1 MRLRGMF
8 VLLMGLWLP
17 QAAPA
22 QPIVIDTTAA
32 AHTPRGA
39 LVRAAVP
46 GWGQLYNGQ
55 RWKIPVVYAG
65 LAGFTGLALATN
77 QDYLLH
83 RHAYLY
89 RVHEEMIGRDSTLTN
104 PWPQYAD
111 DYARLTQ
118 QLADGADVS
127 ASVLQNRRDGLR
139 RNRDLLY
146 FGIGLWYGLSVLDA
160 YVSAHLFDFDVGEDL
175 SVALHPH
182 PRGLAATVRFGR

>member
-1 MRLRGMF
+1 MRLRGLL
-8 VLLMGLWLP
+8 VLLAGCWFA
-17 QAAPA
+17 QAGRA

-32 AHTPRGA
+32 EHTPREA
-39 LVRAAVP
+39 LVRAVVP

-55 RWKIPVVYAG
+55 RWKIPLVYAG
-65 LAGFTGLALATN
+65 LAGFSTLALTTN

-83 RHAYLY
+83 RHAFLY
-89 RVHEEMIGRDSTLTN
+89 RVHEEMIGADSTRTN

-111 DYARLTQ
+111 DYARLTA
-118 QLADGADVS
+118 QLTDGADIS
-127 ASVLQNRRDGLR
+127 ASVLRSRRDALR

-175 SVALHPH
+175 SVALHPR
-182 PRGLAATVRFGR
+182 PRGLAATLRFGR